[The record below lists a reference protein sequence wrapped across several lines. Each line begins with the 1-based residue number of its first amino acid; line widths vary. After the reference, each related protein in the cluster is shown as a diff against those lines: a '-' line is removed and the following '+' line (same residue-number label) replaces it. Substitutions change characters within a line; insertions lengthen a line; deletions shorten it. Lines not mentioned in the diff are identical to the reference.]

1 MALAPTY
8 LISGAF
14 LDVKLMEYNN
24 FKSKNMIKVAIN
36 GFGRIGRPSLKI
48 IFEKKDMEVVA
59 INDLTDIETVAHLL
73 QYDSSYGIFQHE
85 VVADAEKSELVV
97 GGKKIKYFSEKE
109 PANLPWKKL
118 GVDVVLDCTGIFLD
132 QAGAQ
137 KHIDAGAKKVVMSA
151 PPKDDTPVYLL
162 GVNEHEYKGE
172 AIVSNGSCTTNCL
185 APMIKV
191 LDELCGVEQGFMTT
205 THSYTNDQNLLDLP
219 HRDMRRARAA
229 ALSIIPTTTG
239 AAKTVGKVIPH
250 LKGKLDGIAL
260 RVPTPVVSIVDFIG
274 TVKNPKTVEEINK
287 AFVVAAQGELK
298 GILDAT
304 TKELVS
310 MDYKMNPLSAIVD
323 LPLTMSMGNQV
334 KIVGWYDNEW
344 GYSNRLVEM
353 AKYICE

>member
-1 MALAPTY
+1 
-8 LISGAF
+8 
-14 LDVKLMEYNN
+14 
-24 FKSKNMIKVAIN
+24 MIKVAIN

-48 IFEKKDMEVVA
+48 AFEKEDMEVVA
-59 INDLTDIETVAHLL
+59 VNDLTDIETSAHLL
-73 QYDSSYGIFQHE
+73 KYDSSYGVYQRD
-85 VVADAEKSELVV
+85 VVADKENSELIID
-97 GGKKIKYFSEKE
+97 GTRIKYFSQKD
-109 PANLPWKKL
+109 PIDLPWGEL

-132 QAGAQ
+132 QESAQ
-137 KHIDAGAKKVVMSA
+137 KHINAGAKKVVMSA

-162 GVNEHEYKGE
+162 GVNAHEYKGE
-172 AIVSNGSCTTNCL
+172 TIVSNGSCTTNCL

-191 LDELCGVEQGFMTT
+191 IDDLCGVQQGFMTT

-260 RVPTPVVSIVDFIG
+260 RVPTPVVSIVDFIC
-274 TVKNPKTVEEINK
+274 TVEKTKTVEEINAVFAELSK
-287 AFVVAAQGELK
+287 GEMK

-304 TKELVS
+304 EKELVS
-310 MDYKMNPLSAIVD
+310 MDYKMNPHSAIVD
-323 LPLTMSMGNQV
+323 LPLTMSQGNMV

-344 GYSNRLVEM
+344 AYSNRLVEM
-353 AKYICE
+353 GEYICE

>member
-1 MALAPTY
+1 ML
-8 LISGAF
+8 
-14 LDVKLMEYNN
+14 
-24 FKSKNMIKVAIN
+24 KVAIN

-48 IFEKKDMEVVA
+48 VFEKEGMEVVA
-59 INDLTDIETVAHLL
+59 INDLTDIETSAHLL
-73 QYDSSYGIFQHE
+73 KYDSSYGIYGRE
-85 VVADAEKSELVV
+85 VTVDKENSELIID
-97 GGKKIKYFSEKE
+97 GNPIKYFSEKD
-109 PANLPWKKL
+109 PLNLPWAKL

-132 QAGAQ
+132 QESAG
-137 KHIDAGAKKVVMSA
+137 KHIAAGAKKVVLSA
-151 PPKDDTPVYLL
+151 PPKDDVPVFLL
-162 GVNEHEYKGE
+162 GINEKEYKGE

-191 LDELCGVEQGFMTT
+191 LDDLCNVEQGFMTT

-260 RVPTPVVSIVDFIG
+260 RVPTPVVSIVDFIC
-274 TVKNPKTVEEINK
+274 TVEKPKTVEEINAAFEK
-287 AFVVAAQGELK
+287 AALGNMLN
-298 GILDAT
+298 ILDAT
-304 TKELVS
+304 RKELVS
-310 MDYKMNPLSAIVD
+310 MDYKMNPHSSIVD

-353 AKYICE
+353 AAYICK